1 MLRKS
6 RKITEISKVLS
17 WLLSKFSPDEKCN
30 RNGSCLRL
38 SEGLNNLT
46 CSSTENR
53 YNSVNLTCLTF
64 VNIRQRNVDTTG
76 GWTEQILASH
86 FHATNRSDF
95 LALSLSLFPSP
106 DWLGNRKH
114 KNFFKRKLFSI
125 LLFHFLC
132 LSVST
137 SVRGL
142 KFMVSPVARRPR
154 SAVESFTKLDTA
166 TVTNAQTLLQRA
178 LLLWILTRS
187 SVSISTAKVSASSSV
202 HLGSFSEF
210 QILDRFSY
218 SKPSSTKFLLL
229 FPFSQA

>member
-1 MLRKS
+1 M
-6 RKITEISKVLS
+6 
-17 WLLSKFSPDEKCN
+17 
-30 RNGSCLRL
+30 RNAIEMAQGFGQPQ
-38 SEGLNNLT
+38 GLNNLQL
-46 CSSTENR
+46 NR
-53 YNSVNLTCLTF
+53 KPLQLCQLTCLTF
-64 VNIRQRNVDTTG
+64 VNIRQRNVESTTG

-178 LLLWILTRS
+178 LLLWILIRS
-187 SVSISTAKVSASSSV
+187 SVSISTAKVSASSAV
-202 HLGSFSEF
+202 
-210 QILDRFSY
+210 
-218 SKPSSTKFLLL
+218 KL
-229 FPFSQA
+229 FRI